1 MTEFIDTNTNT
12 NNTMPTYFSKAFTTF
27 NEELSLPTNCLPFTD
42 AKFGL
47 LNLQALECGPATIEH
62 ELVLVVDNSG
72 SMGDKCPG
80 DNDKTQM
87 DQAIHTLKN
96 IVGFLEENPNIKA
109 YVSIFKFDD
118 KFIKVVD
125 RTNVTEEN
133 YNSIEKSISK
143 IRPNGGTDIGNALKE
158 TTKYISELKTLYPTH
173 QISHIF
179 MTDGAVTTGETKPNI
194 LKQLVVKDIYNYFI
208 GYGSQHDAKLLGV
221 LSDFEKS
228 SYHYIDA
235 LEKTGFVFGEI
246 LHSITHKV
254 LYDCEIVVEHG
265 VIYNYT
271 TNLYTNKL
279 YIGDIVG
286 ESNKVYHLFTD
297 HPSSCYVHLKARTHA
312 STESFEIHIFQ
323 ETSHDL
329 NFVNYAFRH
338 RTLTLLGEVK
348 QCQDKYD
355 KSSRFIYDVNYLNP
369 EIIIMYKS
377 KMQELFDEM
386 RNIYMST
393 NDKFIKM
400 LCDDIHISQKTFG
413 TKYGNMCISSRQ
425 TSQGTQRIY
434 TVNTTPLDRV
444 KVTVNVNTRS
454 SKYDS
459 DSDSDEGDIC
469 RGPPSACSNN
479 DSDSGED
486 IPQKMSMSASAS
498 RHKPNVRSCAPSS
511 CERSPCS
518 SSYKPEPEPDDY
530 EVSNDCMEDS
540 PYLTQ
545 TAKTVMRS
553 ISYVSSSD
561 SEEEKSDSKEEKSDS
576 EEEKSDK
583 KEDNEDDEMPAL
595 LPIDSDDEESNKNDL
610 TISP

>member
-1 MTEFIDTNTNT
+1 MTEFIDT
-12 NNTMPTYFSKAFTTF
+12 TMPTYLSKAFTTF
-27 NEELSLPTNCLPFTD
+27 NEVLSLPVNCLPFTD

-47 LNLQALECGPATIEH
+47 LNLQALECGPAIIEH

-72 SMGDKCPG
+72 SMGDNCPV

-96 IVGFLEENPNIKA
+96 IVGFLEEHPNIKA
-109 YVSIFKFDD
+109 YVTIFKFDNS
-118 KFIKVVD
+118 FNKVIE
-125 RTNVTEEN
+125 RTNVTEDN

-143 IRPNGGTDIGNALKE
+143 IRPNGGTDIGLALKE
-158 TTKYISELKTLYPTH
+158 TSKYISELKKLYPTH

-194 LKQLVVKDIYNYFI
+194 LKQYVVKDIYNYFI
-208 GYGSQHDAKLLGV
+208 GYGSKHDAKLLGV

-246 LHSITHKV
+246 LHNITHKI
-254 LYDCEIVVEHG
+254 LYDCEIVVENG
-265 VIYNYT
+265 VIYNYN

-297 HPSSCYVHLKARTHA
+297 HTSSCYVHLKIPLK
-312 STESFEIHIFQ
+312 SLEIHIFQ
-323 ETSHDL
+323 ETNHDL

-355 KSSRFIYDVNYLNP
+355 NSSQHIYDVNYLNP
-369 EIIIMYKS
+369 EIIRMYKS

-386 RNIYMST
+386 RKYMACV
-393 NDKFIKM
+393 NDNKDKIFIKM

-413 TKYGNMCISSRQ
+413 TKYGNMCIGSRQ

-434 TVNTTPLDRV
+434 TVNTTPLDRA
-444 KVTVNVNTRS
+444 KVTTRS
-454 SKYDS
+454 YAYDS
-459 DSDSDEGDIC
+459 DDDIPQ
-469 RGPPSACSNN
+469 RGSAFCFNN
-479 DSDSGED
+479 DSDEED
-486 IPQKMSMSASAS
+486 
-498 RHKPNVRSCAPSS
+498 APSNLTIV
-511 CERSPCS
+511 
-518 SSYKPEPEPDDY
+518 PDEY
-530 EVSNDCMEDS
+530 EVSNDCMQDS

-545 TAKTVMRS
+545 TAKTLMHT

-561 SEEEKSDSKEEKSDS
+561 SEKSDDS
-576 EEEKSDK
+576 E
-583 KEDNEDDEMPAL
+583 KEEDDEMPAL
-595 LPIDSDDEESNKNDL
+595 LPIDSDEESNKNDL

>member
-1 MTEFIDTNTNT
+1 MTSFNTAT
-12 NNTMPTYFSKAFTTF
+12 KYFTKGFTAF
-27 NEELSLPTNCLPFTD
+27 NEEITIPDNCLPFTG

-47 LNLQALECGPATIEH
+47 LNLQAVACEPATIEH
-62 ELVLVVDNSG
+62 EIVLVIDNSG
-72 SMGDKCPG
+72 SMGDQCPG

-96 IVGFLEENPNIKA
+96 IVGYLEENQNIKA
-109 YVSIFKFDD
+109 NVTIFKFDD

-125 RTNVTEEN
+125 RTNITEDN
-133 YNSIEKSISK
+133 YKSIEQKINK
-143 IRPNGGTDIGNALKE
+143 IRPTGGTDIGLALRNIQC
-158 TTKYISELKTLYPTH
+158 YINELKTSYPTH
-173 QISHIF
+173 QISHVF
-179 MTDGAVTTGETKPNI
+179 MTDGAVTEGETKPNI
-194 LKQLVVKDIYNYFI
+194 LKQLVVKDVYNYFI
-208 GYGSQHDAKLLGV
+208 GYGSKHDSGLLRTV
-221 LSDFEKS
+221 SDFEKS

-235 LEKTGFVFGEI
+235 IEKAGFVFGEI

-265 VIYNYT
+265 VIYNYN

-279 YIGDIVG
+279 YIGDIIG

-297 HPSSCYVHLKARTHA
+297 TPTTCYVHLNTIVPD
-312 STESFEIHIFQ
+312 STESLEIHIFQ
-323 ETSHDL
+323 ETEHTL
-329 NFVNYAFRH
+329 NFVNYSFRH

-348 QCQDKYD
+348 QCQEKYE
-355 KSSRFIYDVNYLNP
+355 SSPRFGNEGYFSYGNISDC
-369 EIIIMYKS
+369 
-377 KMQELFDEM
+377 KMKMAKLFDEM
-386 RNIYMST
+386 LKYMEDN
-393 NDKFIKM
+393 NDKQNKFIKM
-400 LCDDIHISQKTFG
+400 LCDDIHISQKTLG

-454 SKYDS
+454 SAYDS

-486 IPQKMSMSASAS
+486 IPQKMSMSASA
-498 RHKPNVRSCAPSS
+498 RPKPKQRLCAPSLS
-511 CERSPCS
+511 VFAV
-518 SSYKPEPEPDDY
+518 DDY

-545 TAKTVMRS
+545 TAKSVMRS
-553 ISYVSSSD
+553 ISYVSSSGSA
-561 SEEEKSDSKEEKSDS
+561 SEAED
-576 EEEKSDK
+576 SDK
-583 KEDNEDDEMPAL
+583 EDSDKEDSDKEDSDKEV
-595 LPIDSDDEESNKNDL
+595 SDDERDLL

>member
-12 NNTMPTYFSKAFTTF
+12 NNTMSTYFSKAFTTF
-27 NEELSLPTNCLPFTD
+27 NEELSLPTNCVPFTD

-47 LNLQALECGPATIEH
+47 LNLEALACAPSDITH

-72 SMGDKCPG
+72 SMDDKCPG
-80 DNDKTQM
+80 DNDKSKM

-109 YVSIFKFDD
+109 YVTIFKFDNT
-118 KFIKVVD
+118 FNKVIE
-125 RTNVTEEN
+125 RTNVTEDN
-133 YNSIEKSISK
+133 YKSIEKKINK
-143 IRPNGGTDIGNALKE
+143 IRPSGGTYIEQALKE

-179 MTDGAVTTGETKPNI
+179 MTDGEITFGEEKPDRLKNI
-194 LKQLVVKDIYNYFI
+194 VVKDIYNYFI

-265 VIYNYT
+265 VIYNYN

-279 YIGDIVG
+279 YIGDIIG

-297 HPSSCYVHLKARTHA
+297 HPTTCYIHLKARTAHA
-312 STESFEIHIFQ
+312 STESLEIHVLQ
-323 ETSHDL
+323 ETNNDL

-355 KSSRFIYDVNYLNP
+355 NSSRHIYDVNYLNP
-369 EIIIMYKS
+369 EIIRMYKS

-386 RNIYMST
+386 RKYMAGV
-393 NDKFIKM
+393 NDNKDKTFIKM
-400 LCDDIHISQKTFG
+400 LCDDIYISQKTFG

-434 TVNTTPLDRV
+434 TVNTTPYD
-444 KVTVNVNTRS
+444 
-454 SKYDS
+454 YDS
-459 DSDSDEGDIC
+459 DSDDDIQ
-469 RGPPSACSNN
+469 RAGGGPCFNS
-479 DSDSGED
+479 DSDSGSDDD
-486 IPQKMSMSASAS
+486 IQRACARPRQRSAGPCFNSYSNDDIQPAPAS
-498 RHKPNVRSCAPSS
+498 SNLTIV
-511 CERSPCS
+511 
-518 SSYKPEPEPDDY
+518 PDDY
-530 EVSNDCMEDS
+530 EVSNDCMQDS

-561 SEEEKSDSKEEKSDS
+561 SEKSDS
-576 EEEKSDK
+576 EEEEESDSEEEEESDDE
-583 KEDNEDDEMPAL
+583 EDDDDEESDDEEDDDDEMPAL
-595 LPIDSDDEESNKNDL
+595 LPIDSDEEENNKNDL

>member
-1 MTEFIDTNTNT
+1 
-12 NNTMPTYFSKAFTTF
+12 
-27 NEELSLPTNCLPFTD
+27 
-42 AKFGL
+42 
-47 LNLQALECGPATIEH
+47 
-62 ELVLVVDNSG
+62 
-72 SMGDKCPG
+72 
-80 DNDKTQM
+80 
-87 DQAIHTLKN
+87 
-96 IVGFLEENPNIKA
+96 
-109 YVSIFKFDD
+109 
-118 KFIKVVD
+118 
-125 RTNVTEEN
+125 
-133 YNSIEKSISK
+133 
-143 IRPNGGTDIGNALKE
+143 
-158 TTKYISELKTLYPTH
+158 
-173 QISHIF
+173 

-194 LKQLVVKDIYNYFI
+194 LKQYVVKDIYNYFI

-265 VIYNYT
+265 VIYNYN

-297 HPSSCYVHLKARTHA
+297 HPSSCYVHLKARNHA
-312 STESFEIHIFQ
+312 STESLEINIFQ
-323 ETSHDL
+323 ETSHKL

-348 QCQDKYD
+348 QCQDKYEGSAPFGNEGYFSYGNVHD
-355 KSSRFIYDVNYLNP
+355 CKR
-369 EIIIMYKS
+369 
-377 KMQELFDEM
+377 KMAMLFDEM
-386 RNIYMST
+386 LKYMEDN
-393 NDKFIKM
+393 NDKQNKFIKM

-444 KVTVNVNTRS
+444 NVNTRA
-454 SKYDS
+454 YDS
-459 DSDSDEGDIC
+459 DSGSDEED
-469 RGPPSACSNN
+469 
-479 DSDSGED
+479 DGED
-486 IPQKMSMSASAS
+486 IPQRASMSAS
-498 RHKPNVRSCAPSS
+498 KQRSCAPSS
-511 CERSPCS
+511 NLTIV
-518 SSYKPEPEPDDY
+518 PDDY
-530 EVSNDCMEDS
+530 EVSNDCMQDS

-561 SEEEKSDSKEEKSDS
+561 SEKSDSEKSDSEKSDSEKSDSEKSDS
-576 EEEKSDK
+576 EEEDDEMPALLPIDSD
-583 KEDNEDDEMPAL
+583 DDEMPAL

>member
-1 MTEFIDTNTNT
+1 V
-12 NNTMPTYFSKAFTTF
+12 
-27 NEELSLPTNCLPFTD
+27 LSLPVNCLPFTD

-47 LNLQALECGPATIEH
+47 LNLQALECGPAIIEH

-72 SMGDKCPG
+72 SMGDNCPV

-96 IVGFLEENPNIKA
+96 IVGFLEEHPNIKA
-109 YVSIFKFDD
+109 YVTIFKFDNS
-118 KFIKVVD
+118 FNKVIE
-125 RTNVTEEN
+125 RTNVTEDN

-143 IRPNGGTDIGNALKE
+143 IRPNGGTDIGLALKE
-158 TTKYISELKTLYPTH
+158 TSKYISELKKLYPTH

-194 LKQLVVKDIYNYFI
+194 LKQYVVKDIYNYFI
-208 GYGSQHDAKLLGV
+208 GYGSKHDAKLLGV

-246 LHSITHKV
+246 LHNITHKI
-254 LYDCEIVVEHG
+254 LYDCEIVVENG
-265 VIYNYT
+265 VIYNYN

-297 HPSSCYVHLKARTHA
+297 HTSSCYVHLKIPLK
-312 STESFEIHIFQ
+312 SLEIHIFQ
-323 ETSHDL
+323 ETNHDL

-355 KSSRFIYDVNYLNP
+355 NSSQHIYDVNYLNP
-369 EIIIMYKS
+369 EIIRMYKS

-386 RNIYMST
+386 RKYMAGV
-393 NDKFIKM
+393 NDNKDKIFIKM

-413 TKYGNMCISSRQ
+413 TKYGNMCIGSRQ

-434 TVNTTPLDRV
+434 TVNTTPYDYA
-444 KVTVNVNTRS
+444 
-454 SKYDS
+454 YDS
-459 DSDSDEGDIC
+459 DDDIPQ
-469 RGPPSACSNN
+469 RGSAFCFNN
-479 DSDSGED
+479 DSDEED
-486 IPQKMSMSASAS
+486 
-498 RHKPNVRSCAPSS
+498 APSNLTIV
-511 CERSPCS
+511 
-518 SSYKPEPEPDDY
+518 PDDY
-530 EVSNDCMEDS
+530 EVSNDCMQDS

-545 TAKTVMRS
+545 TAKTLMHT

-561 SEEEKSDSKEEKSDS
+561 SEKSDSEKSDS
-576 EEEKSDK
+576 EKSDDIE
-583 KEDNEDDEMPAL
+583 KEEDDEMPAL
-595 LPIDSDDEESNKNDL
+595 LPIDSDHTIDSDEESDKNDL

>member
-1 MTEFIDTNTNT
+1 MTEFIDT
-12 NNTMPTYFSKAFTTF
+12 TMPTYLSKAFTTF
-27 NEELSLPTNCLPFTD
+27 NEVLSLPVNCLPFTD

-47 LNLQALECGPATIEH
+47 LNLQALECGPAIIEH

-72 SMGDKCPG
+72 SMGDNCPV

-96 IVGFLEENPNIKA
+96 IVGFLEEHPNIKA
-109 YVSIFKFDD
+109 YVTIFKFDNS
-118 KFIKVVD
+118 FNKVIE
-125 RTNVTEEN
+125 RTNVTEDN

-143 IRPNGGTDIGNALKE
+143 IRPNGGTDIGLALKE
-158 TTKYISELKTLYPTH
+158 TSKYISELKKLYPTH

-194 LKQLVVKDIYNYFI
+194 LKQYVVKDIYNYFI
-208 GYGSQHDAKLLGV
+208 GYGSKHDAKLLGV

-246 LHSITHKV
+246 LHNITHKI
-254 LYDCEIVVEHG
+254 LYDCEIVVENG
-265 VIYNYT
+265 VIYNYN

-297 HPSSCYVHLKARTHA
+297 HTSSCYVHLKIPLK
-312 STESFEIHIFQ
+312 SLEIHIFQ
-323 ETSHDL
+323 ETNHDL

-355 KSSRFIYDVNYLNP
+355 NSSQHIYDVNYLNP
-369 EIIIMYKS
+369 EIIRMYKS

-386 RNIYMST
+386 RKYMAGV
-393 NDKFIKM
+393 NNNKDKIFIKM

-413 TKYGNMCISSRQ
+413 TKYGNMCIGSRQ

-434 TVNTTPLDRV
+434 TVNTTPLDRA
-444 KVTVNVNTRS
+444 KVTTRS
-454 SKYDS
+454 YAYDS
-459 DSDSDEGDIC
+459 DDDIPQ
-469 RGPPSACSNN
+469 RGSAFCFNN
-479 DSDSGED
+479 DSDEED
-486 IPQKMSMSASAS
+486 
-498 RHKPNVRSCAPSS
+498 APSNLTIV
-511 CERSPCS
+511 
-518 SSYKPEPEPDDY
+518 PDDY
-530 EVSNDCMEDS
+530 EVSNDCMQDS

-545 TAKTVMRS
+545 TAKTLMHT

-561 SEEEKSDSKEEKSDS
+561 SEKSDSEKSDS
-576 EEEKSDK
+576 E
-583 KEDNEDDEMPAL
+583 KEEDDEMPAL
-595 LPIDSDDEESNKNDL
+595 LPIDSDEESNKNDL

>member
-12 NNTMPTYFSKAFTTF
+12 NNTMSTYFSKALTTF

-42 AKFGL
+42 PKFGL
-47 LNLQALECGPATIEH
+47 LNLQALECGPSDITH

-72 SMGDKCPG
+72 SMDDKCPG
-80 DNDKTQM
+80 DNDKSKI

-96 IVGFLEENPNIKA
+96 IVSFLEENPNIKA
-109 YVSIFKFDD
+109 YVTIFKFDNN
-118 KFIKVVD
+118 FHKVIE
-125 RTNVTEEN
+125 RTNVTEDN
-133 YNSIEKSISK
+133 YKSIEKKINK
-143 IRPNGGTDIGNALKE
+143 IRPNGGTYIEQALKE
-158 TTKYISELKTLYPTH
+158 TSKYISELKTLYPTH

-179 MTDGAVTTGETKPNI
+179 MTDGEITCGEERPDRLKNI
-194 LKQLVVKDIYNYFI
+194 VVKDIYNYFI

-235 LEKTGFVFGEI
+235 LEKTGLVFGEI
-246 LHSITHKV
+246 LHNITHKV

-265 VIYNYT
+265 VIYNYN

-279 YIGDIVG
+279 YIGDIIG

-297 HPSSCYVHLKARTHA
+297 HPTTCYVHLKARTAPA
-312 STESFEIHIFQ
+312 STESLEIHVLQ
-323 ETSHDL
+323 ETNNDL

-348 QCQDKYD
+348 KCQDKYD
-355 KSSRFIYDVNYLNP
+355 NSSGFKYDLNYLNP
-369 EIIIMYKS
+369 EIIRMYKS

-386 RNIYMST
+386 RKYMAGV
-393 NDKFIKM
+393 NDNKEKIFIKM

-434 TVNTTPLDRV
+434 TVNTTPYD
-444 KVTVNVNTRS
+444 
-454 SKYDS
+454 YDS
-459 DSDSDEGDIC
+459 DSDDDIQ
-469 RGPPSACSNN
+469 RAGGPCFNS
-479 DSDSGED
+479 DSDSGSDDD
-486 IPQKMSMSASAS
+486 IQRACARPRQRSAGPCFNSYLNDDIQGAPAS
-498 RHKPNVRSCAPSS
+498 SNLTIV
-511 CERSPCS
+511 
-518 SSYKPEPEPDDY
+518 PDDY
-530 EVSNDCMEDS
+530 EVSNDCMQDS

-561 SEEEKSDSKEEKSDS
+561 SENEDDSEKSDS
-576 EEEKSDK
+576 EN
-583 KEDNEDDEMPAL
+583 EDDQDNSSDDEMPEL
-595 LPIDSDDEESNKNDL
+595 VPIDSDDEESNKNDL

>member
-12 NNTMPTYFSKAFTTF
+12 NNTMSTYFSKALTTF
-27 NEELSLPTNCLPFTD
+27 NEELSLPTNCVPFTD

-47 LNLQALECGPATIEH
+47 LNLEALACGPSDITH

-72 SMGDKCPG
+72 SMDDKCPG
-80 DNDKTQM
+80 DNDKSKM

-109 YVSIFKFDD
+109 YVTIFKFDNT
-118 KFIKVVD
+118 FNKVIE
-125 RTNVTEEN
+125 RTNVTEDN
-133 YNSIEKSISK
+133 YKSIEKKINK
-143 IRPNGGTDIGNALKE
+143 IRPNGGTYIEQALEE
-158 TTKYISELKTLYPTH
+158 TSKYISELKTLYPTH

-179 MTDGAVTTGETKPNI
+179 MTDGEITFGEEKPDRLKNI
-194 LKQLVVKDIYNYFI
+194 VVKDIYNYFI

-265 VIYNYT
+265 VIYNYN

-279 YIGDIVG
+279 YIGDIIG

-297 HPSSCYVHLKARTHA
+297 HPTTCYVHLKARTPA
-312 STESFEIHIFQ
+312 STESLKIHVLQ
-323 ETSHDL
+323 ENNNDL

-355 KSSRFIYDVNYLNP
+355 NSSGFKYDLNYLNP
-369 EIIIMYKS
+369 EIIRMYKS

-386 RNIYMST
+386 RKYMEGV
-393 NDKFIKM
+393 NDNKDKIFIKM

-434 TVNTTPLDRV
+434 TVNTTPYD
-444 KVTVNVNTRS
+444 
-454 SKYDS
+454 YDS
-459 DSDSDEGDIC
+459 DSDDDIQ
-469 RGPPSACSNN
+469 RAGGGPCFNS
-479 DSDSGED
+479 DSDSGSDDD
-486 IPQKMSMSASAS
+486 IQRACARPRQRSAGPCFNSYSNDDIQPASAS
-498 RHKPNVRSCAPSS
+498 SNLTIV
-511 CERSPCS
+511 
-518 SSYKPEPEPDDY
+518 PDEY
-530 EVSNDCMEDS
+530 EVSNDCMVDS

-561 SEEEKSDSKEEKSDS
+561 SEESDS
-576 EEEKSDK
+576 EEEEESD
-583 KEDNEDDEMPAL
+583 DDEMPEL
-595 LPIDSDDEESNKNDL
+595 LPIDSDDL

>member
-1 MTEFIDTNTNT
+1 MTEFIDTN
-12 NNTMPTYFSKAFTTF
+12 NTMTTYLSKAFTTF
-27 NEELSLPTNCLPFTD
+27 NEVLSLPVNCLPFTD

-47 LNLQALECGPATIEH
+47 LNLQALECGPAIIEH

-72 SMGDKCPG
+72 SMGDNCPV

-96 IVGFLEENPNIKA
+96 IVGFLEEHPNIKA
-109 YVSIFKFDD
+109 YVTIFKFDNS
-118 KFIKVVD
+118 FNKVIE
-125 RTNVTEEN
+125 RTNVTEDN

-143 IRPNGGTDIGNALKE
+143 IRPNGGTDIGLALKE
-158 TTKYISELKTLYPTH
+158 TSKYISELKKLYPTH

-194 LKQLVVKDIYNYFI
+194 LKQYVVKDIYNYFI
-208 GYGSQHDAKLLGV
+208 GYGSKHDAKLLGV

-246 LHSITHKV
+246 LHNITHKI
-254 LYDCEIVVEHG
+254 LYDCEIVVENG
-265 VIYNYT
+265 VIYNYN

-297 HPSSCYVHLKARTHA
+297 HTSSCYVHLKIPLK
-312 STESFEIHIFQ
+312 SLEIHIFQ
-323 ETSHDL
+323 ETNHDL

-355 KSSRFIYDVNYLNP
+355 NSSQHIYDVNYLNP
-369 EIIIMYKS
+369 EIIRMYKS

-386 RNIYMST
+386 RKYMAGV
-393 NDKFIKM
+393 NDNKDKIFIKM

-413 TKYGNMCISSRQ
+413 TKYGNMCIGSRQ

-434 TVNTTPLDRV
+434 TVNTTPLDRA
-444 KVTVNVNTRS
+444 KVTTRS
-454 SKYDS
+454 YAYDS
-459 DSDSDEGDIC
+459 DDDIPQ
-469 RGPPSACSNN
+469 RGSAFCFNN
-479 DSDSGED
+479 DSDEED
-486 IPQKMSMSASAS
+486 
-498 RHKPNVRSCAPSS
+498 APSNLTIV
-511 CERSPCS
+511 
-518 SSYKPEPEPDDY
+518 PDDY
-530 EVSNDCMEDS
+530 EVSNDCMQDS

-545 TAKTVMRS
+545 TAKTLMHT

-561 SEEEKSDSKEEKSDS
+561 SEKSDS
-576 EEEKSDK
+576 EKSDDSE
-583 KEDNEDDEMPAL
+583 KEEDDEMPAL
-595 LPIDSDDEESNKNDL
+595 LPIDSDEESNKNDL

>member
-1 MTEFIDTNTNT
+1 MTEFIDTNT
-12 NNTMPTYFSKAFTTF
+12 TMPTYFSKAFTTF

-96 IVGFLEENPNIKA
+96 IVGFLEEHPNIKA
-109 YVSIFKFDD
+109 YVTIFKFDD
-118 KFIKVVD
+118 NFIKVVD

-133 YNSIEKSISK
+133 YNSIEKKINK
-143 IRPNGGTDIGNALKE
+143 IRPNGGTDIGLALKE
-158 TTKYISELKTLYPTH
+158 TTKYISELKTLYPGH

-265 VIYNYT
+265 VIYNYN

-297 HPSSCYVHLKARTHA
+297 HPSTCYVHLKMPLK
-312 STESFEIHIFQ
+312 SLEINIFQ
-323 ETSHDL
+323 ETNHEL

-355 KSSRFIYDVNYLNP
+355 NSSRHIYDVNYLNP
-369 EIIIMYKS
+369 EIIGMYKS
-377 KMQELFDEM
+377 KMSELFDEM
-386 RNIYMST
+386 RKYMEGV
-393 NDKFIKM
+393 NDNKDKIFIKM
-400 LCDDIHISQKTFG
+400 LCDDIHISQKTIG
-413 TKYGNMCISSRQ
+413 TKYGNMCISSRR

-444 KVTVNVNTRS
+444 NVNTL
-454 SKYDS
+454 
-459 DSDSDEGDIC
+459 
-469 RGPPSACSNN
+469 AN
-479 DSDSGED
+479 DSDSGSDDDSDGED
-486 IPQKMSMSASAS
+486 IPQKASMSACA
-498 RHKPNVRSCAPSS
+498 RPKPKQRSCALSS
-511 CERSPCS
+511 NLTIV
-518 SSYKPEPEPDDY
+518 PDDY

-561 SEEEKSDSKEEKSDS
+561 SEKSDS
-576 EEEKSDK
+576 EEEDD
-583 KEDNEDDEMPAL
+583 DNDDEMPAL

>member
-1 MTEFIDTNTNT
+1 MTEFIDT
-12 NNTMPTYFSKAFTTF
+12 TMSTYFSKAFTTF
-27 NEELSLPTNCLPFTD
+27 NEELSLPVNCLPFTD

-47 LNLQALECGPATIEH
+47 LNLQALECGPAIIEH

-72 SMGDKCPG
+72 SMGDNCPG

-96 IVGFLEENPNIKA
+96 IVGFLEEHPNIKA
-109 YVSIFKFDD
+109 YVTIFKFDNS
-118 KFIKVVD
+118 FNKVIE
-125 RTNVTEEN
+125 RTNVTEDN

-143 IRPNGGTDIGNALKE
+143 IRPNGGTDIGLALKE
-158 TTKYISELKTLYPTH
+158 TSKYISELKKLYPTH

-194 LKQLVVKDIYNYFI
+194 LKQYVVKDIYNYFI
-208 GYGSQHDAKLLGV
+208 GYGSKHDAKLLGV

-246 LHSITHKV
+246 LHNITHKI
-254 LYDCEIVVEHG
+254 LYDCEIVVENG
-265 VIYNYT
+265 VIYNYN

-297 HPSSCYVHLKARTHA
+297 HTSSCYVHLKIPLK
-312 STESFEIHIFQ
+312 SLEIHIFQ
-323 ETSHDL
+323 ETNHDL

-355 KSSRFIYDVNYLNP
+355 NSSQHIYDVNYLNP
-369 EIIIMYKS
+369 EIIRMYKS

-386 RNIYMST
+386 RKYMAGV
-393 NDKFIKM
+393 NDNKDKIFIKM

-413 TKYGNMCISSRQ
+413 TKYGNMCIGSRQ

-434 TVNTTPLDRV
+434 TVNTTPLDRA
-444 KVTVNVNTRS
+444 KVTTRS
-454 SKYDS
+454 YAYDS
-459 DSDSDEGDIC
+459 DDDIPQ
-469 RGPPSACSNN
+469 RGSAFCFNN
-479 DSDSGED
+479 DSDEE
-486 IPQKMSMSASAS
+486 
-498 RHKPNVRSCAPSS
+498 NAPSNLTIV
-511 CERSPCS
+511 
-518 SSYKPEPEPDDY
+518 PDDY
-530 EVSNDCMEDS
+530 EVSNDCMQDS

-545 TAKTVMRS
+545 TAKTLMHT

-561 SEEEKSDSKEEKSDS
+561 SEKSDS
-576 EEEKSDK
+576 EKSDDIE
-583 KEDNEDDEMPAL
+583 KEEDDEMPAL
-595 LPIDSDDEESNKNDL
+595 LPIDSDEESDKNDL

>member
-1 MTEFIDTNTNT
+1 MTEFIDTNTNA
-12 NNTMPTYFSKAFTTF
+12 NNTMSTYFSKAFTTF
-27 NEELSLPTNCLPFTD
+27 NEELSFPTNCLPFTD

-47 LNLQALECGPATIEH
+47 LNLEALACAPSDITH
-62 ELVLVVDNSG
+62 ELILIVDNSG
-72 SMGDKCPG
+72 SMDDKCPG
-80 DNDKTQM
+80 DNDKSKM

-109 YVSIFKFDD
+109 YVTIFKFDN
-118 KFIKVVD
+118 KFKKVIE
-125 RTNVTEEN
+125 RTNVTEDN
-133 YNSIEKSISK
+133 YKSIEEKINK
-143 IRPNGGTDIGNALKE
+143 IRPCGGTYIEQALKE

-179 MTDGAVTTGETKPNI
+179 MTDGEITCGEERPDR
-194 LKQLVVKDIYNYFI
+194 LKKLVDKDIYNYFI

-235 LEKTGFVFGEI
+235 LEKTGLVFGEI
-246 LHSITHKV
+246 LHNITHKV

-265 VIYNYT
+265 VIYNYN

-279 YIGDIVG
+279 YIGDIIG

-297 HPSSCYVHLKARTHA
+297 HPTTCYVHLKARTAPA
-312 STESFEIHIFQ
+312 STESLEIHVLQ
-323 ETSHDL
+323 ETNNDL

-355 KSSRFIYDVNYLNP
+355 NSSRHIYDVNYLNP
-369 EIIIMYKS
+369 EIIRMYKS

-386 RNIYMST
+386 RKYMAGV
-393 NDKFIKM
+393 NDNKDKIFIKM

-413 TKYGNMCISSRQ
+413 TKYGNMCITSRQ

-434 TVNTTPLDRV
+434 TVNTTPYD
-444 KVTVNVNTRS
+444 
-454 SKYDS
+454 YDS
-459 DSDSDEGDIC
+459 DSDDDIQRAGRPC
-469 RGPPSACSNN
+469 FNS
-479 DSDSGED
+479 DSDSGSDDD
-486 IPQKMSMSASAS
+486 IQRACARPRQRSAGPCFNSYSNDDIQGAPAS
-498 RHKPNVRSCAPSS
+498 SNLTIV
-511 CERSPCS
+511 
-518 SSYKPEPEPDDY
+518 PDDY
-530 EVSNDCMEDS
+530 EVSNDCMQDS

-561 SEEEKSDSKEEKSDS
+561 SEKSDSEKSDS
-576 EEEKSDK
+576 
-583 KEDNEDDEMPAL
+583 DNEDDQDNSSDDEMPEL